1 MVGHRWWT
9 SSPKTSVAECQGRTE
24 LSEALGGFD
33 ADRALIVAECLRDDR
48 GPGEGCAF
56 QMLLKE
62 SRSSRVFREIAA
74 KKNTKMA
81 NVLGIRNVREIVY
94 FCVFHYK
101 KKRI

>member
-33 ADRALIVAECLRDDR
+33 ADRALIVAECLRDHR

-56 QMLLKE
+56 
-62 SRSSRVFREIAA
+62 
-74 KKNTKMA
+74 
-81 NVLGIRNVREIVY
+81 
-94 FCVFHYK
+94 
-101 KKRI
+101 

>member
-1 MVGHRWWT
+1 MLFVARSVRGWKHVAMVGHRWWT

-56 QMLLKE
+56 
-62 SRSSRVFREIAA
+62 
-74 KKNTKMA
+74 
-81 NVLGIRNVREIVY
+81 
-94 FCVFHYK
+94 
-101 KKRI
+101 